1 MTTLTIELPEPLAQQ
16 VQAHGISPQRLEE
29 AIIHFVQ
36 IYLEE
41 SQEAQLS
48 SAGTGLTDGSKFARQ
63 VIANNREL
71 FEELAKVDRLYTR
84 NF

>member
-1 MTTLTIELPEPLAQQ
+1 MASLTIELPESLAQQ
-16 VQAHGISPQRLEE
+16 AQAHGISPQRLEE

-41 SQEAQLS
+41 SQDAQLS
-48 SAGTGLTDGSKFARQ
+48 SPETGLINGSQFARR

-71 FEELAKVDRLYTR
+71 FEELARL
-84 NF
+84 

>member
-1 MTTLTIELPEPLAQQ
+1 MTTLTIELPEPLMQQ
-16 VQAHGISPQRLEE
+16 AQAHGISPQRLEE
-29 AIIHFVQ
+29 AIIRFVR

-48 SAGTGLTDGSKFARQ
+48 SVGTGLIDGSQFTRR

-71 FEELAKVDRLYTR
+71 FEELARL
-84 NF
+84 

>member
-36 IYLEE
+36 FYLEE
-41 SQEAQLS
+41 SQNAQPS
-48 SAGTGLTDGSKFARQ
+48 STRTDWADGSQFARR

-71 FEELAKVDRLYTR
+71 FEELARL
-84 NF
+84 